1 MNSAPCLVQWKKKK
15 KKKKDEEGIL
25 VLSCLAL
32 GLFLSF
38 HNIFDESATH

>member
-1 MNSAPCLVQWKKKK
+1 MNSEPCLVQW

-25 VLSCLAL
+25 VLSYLAL
-32 GLFLSF
+32 GVFLSF